1 MQIEEVIRP
10 SAILTEASAARVIR
24 ELEMRDVSCGGV
36 WNATPAVWQ
45 RFDRPWDGAGGS
57 RGASRLIGSVAV
69 VYDSP
74 VRHQITIYKVSLSEV
89 GVSLGYTVEQ
99 MCDEALVY
107 AGLTLATCP
116 RTTLVAPPR
125 TDPFRN
131 RGADVSYGVPGGV
144 PISAFS

>member
-24 ELEMRDVSCGGV
+24 ELEMRDVSRGGV

-57 RGASRLIGSVAV
+57 CGASRLIGSVAV

-89 GVSLGYTVEQ
+89 GVSMGYTVEQ

-116 RTTLVAPPR
+116 RTQLAAPPMR
-125 TDPFRN
+125 DPFRS
-131 RGADVSYGVPGGV
+131 RGADVSYGMAGGV
-144 PISAFS
+144 AISAFS

>member
-24 ELEMRDVSCGGV
+24 ELEMRDVSRGGV

-45 RFDRPWDGAGGS
+45 RFDRPWDGVGGS
-57 RGASRLIGSVAV
+57 RGSSRLIGSVAV

-89 GVSLGYTVEQ
+89 GVSMGYTVEQ

-116 RTTLVAPPR
+116 RTQLAAPPMR
-125 TDPFRN
+125 DPFRS
-131 RGADVSYGVPGGV
+131 RGADVSYGMAGGV
-144 PISAFS
+144 AISAFS

>member
-1 MQIEEVIRP
+1 MPVEEVIRP
-10 SAILTEASAARVIR
+10 SAVLSEASAARVIR

-57 RGASRLIGSVAV
+57 RGSSRLIGSVAV

-74 VRHQITIYKVSLSEV
+74 VRHQITIYKVTLTDVGLSMR
-89 GVSLGYTVEQ
+89 YTVESL
-99 MCDEALVY
+99 CDEALYY

-116 RTTLVAPPR
+116 RTQLTLPPTR
-125 TDPFRN
+125 DPFRN
-131 RGADVSYGVPGGV
+131 RGADVSYGVAGGV
-144 PISAFS
+144 AISAFG